1 MLSVNR
7 KPENENVL
15 PLNMIVA
22 EAKITAHTTS
32 PVKHT
37 QKQLAVV
44 VCKFIG

>member
-22 EAKITAHTTS
+22 ETKITAHTAS
-32 PVKHT
+32 PVKIT
-37 QKQLAVV
+37 PKSSSRL
-44 VCKFIG
+44 

>member
-32 PVKHT
+32 PVKIT
-37 QKQLAVV
+37 PKSSSRL
-44 VCKFIG
+44 